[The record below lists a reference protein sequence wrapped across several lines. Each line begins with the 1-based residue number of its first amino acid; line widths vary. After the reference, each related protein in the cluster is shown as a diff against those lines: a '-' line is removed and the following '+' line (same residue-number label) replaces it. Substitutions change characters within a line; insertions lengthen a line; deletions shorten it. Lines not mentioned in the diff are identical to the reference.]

1 VTVKSFITL
10 DPDQPI
16 FVGRVVSNALG
27 LIITLVC
34 LTPNYKLTIV
44 SFDIDL
50 SLFKKESYTV

>member
-1 VTVKSFITL
+1 MTL

-16 FVGRVVSNALG
+16 FLGRVVCYALG
-27 LIITLVC
+27 LITLVC